1 MNYGSCAYGSA
12 AYGGVAGGI
21 VRASNDIFGNI
32 DTQTSPVNN
41 VFGTVS

>member
-1 MNYGSCAYGSA
+1 MVSNADALNTFYIDNF
-12 AYGGVAGGI
+12 GVT
-21 VRASNDIFGNI
+21 NDIFGNI